1 MLSLV
6 AEFFLSENFQNQ
18 AKLITVLCTSGT
30 SKYIECF

>member
-6 AEFFLSENFQNQ
+6 AEFFLSEIFQNQ
-18 AKLITVLCTSGT
+18 AKLISLPCTSGT